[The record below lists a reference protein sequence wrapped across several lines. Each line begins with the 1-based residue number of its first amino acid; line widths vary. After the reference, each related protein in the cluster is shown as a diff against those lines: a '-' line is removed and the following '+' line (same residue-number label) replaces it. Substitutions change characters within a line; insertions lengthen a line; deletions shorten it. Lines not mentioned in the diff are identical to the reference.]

1 MLTRREALQRATL
14 LLGYAVS
21 GSTIAAV
28 MSGCQADSRPDWSPR
43 FFTAMQLKELSAML
57 DHLLPK
63 TATPGAL
70 DVQVDR
76 FIDTMLKDFAST
88 DDQRAFVKGL
98 ADVDQKSRELAGHAF
113 VDLAASQRD
122 QVFHTFEQ
130 QAPPVPATIW
140 GGQITAVV
148 EPLAFYRQFKQL
160 ALVGYFT
167 SKEVGLHILNYD
179 PIPGRF
185 DGCVPLGDIGNQWTL

>member
-21 GSTIAAV
+21 GSTVAAV
-28 MSGCQADSRPDWSPR
+28 MSGCQADPRPDWSPR
-43 FFTAMQLKELSAML
+43 FFTATQLRHLSAML

-63 TATPGAL
+63 TTTPGAVE
-70 DVQVDR
+70 VQVDR
-76 FIDTMLKDFAST
+76 FLDTFMKDFAST
-88 DDQRAFVKGL
+88 ADQQAFLKGL
-98 ADVDQKSRELAGHAF
+98 ADVDLKSRELAGHDF
-113 VDLAASQRD
+113 VDLTSTQRD

-130 QAPPVPATIW
+130 QAPPVPATVW

-148 EPLAFYRQFKQL
+148 EPLAFYRQFKQF

-167 SKEVGLHILNYD
+167 SKEVGLHILTYD

-185 DGCVPLGDIGNQWTL
+185 DGCVPLAEIGNQWTL